1 MATHKIVKISVSVV
15 DGISVWRRN
24 DSTIVYCCGV
34 SGLVCEKSSCQNY
47 LKMQV
52 SSHESNADFPHET
65 PQYLIDTLHA

>member
-1 MATHKIVKISVSVV
+1 MATPKIVKISVSVV

-34 SGLVCEKSSCQNY
+34 SGLVCEKSSYQNY

-52 SSHESNADFPHET
+52 V
-65 PQYLIDTLHA
+65 